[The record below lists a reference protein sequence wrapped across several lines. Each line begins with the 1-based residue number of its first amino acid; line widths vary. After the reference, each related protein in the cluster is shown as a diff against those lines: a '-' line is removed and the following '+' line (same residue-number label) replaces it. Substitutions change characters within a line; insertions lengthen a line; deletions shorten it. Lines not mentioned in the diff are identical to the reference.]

1 MQDDTDS
8 DSELGSALSEI
19 ASLRAQLFGMGFSP
33 HWHDYMQWTLKVLEE
48 ALLATR
54 FVGRKPLEKTVNN
67 DYENRAW
74 QTIEVRTAKSR
85 RVEIT
90 IEPDSARD
98 LGERQL
104 VTNSVDEEW
113 TNLLLQ
119 KARAEQ
125 ALQVG
130 HEAYENC
137 LFNCGPAK

>member
-1 MQDDTDS
+1 MRTARS
-8 DSELGSALSEI
+8 RISALYLTDFFM
-19 ASLRAQLFGMGFSP
+19 APFSQEKKP
-33 HWHDYMQWTLKVLEE
+33 PQNPG
-48 ALLATR
+48 R
-54 FVGRKPLEKTVNN
+54 FTSTYTINN